1 MYTSLTG
8 QGEHN
13 GTIRPIYTAFQTY
26 LLSVRNVLTTLYVGV
41 CRQVEERGG
50 GFAWGISLFILAK
63 LGGCNI

>member
-26 LLSVRNVLTTLYVGV
+26 LPSVRNVLTTLCVVKWRNAEVGLLRAFL
-41 CRQVEERGG
+41 CFSSPFF
-50 GFAWGISLFILAK
+50 GFDRRKES
-63 LGGCNI
+63 